1 MRARLAAAAAFA
13 LPLPVWAH
21 GAVKGVD
28 AFYDGAL
35 HLLLTPAAAITLLA
49 LGLALGQRGLQAA
62 RPALGALA
70 VALLAGLF
78 FGAAP
83 GPAAAREL
91 LLALAVLTGLSVVLH
106 RPWPPTGLVLIAALV
121 GAAAGWVSAPGHAAG
136 AVRAG
141 GLLGAFVAALLLAAC
156 AAGLVQQARPAW
168 ARIGVR
174 VAGSWLTASAV
185 MVLTLVV
192 VRG

>member
-1 MRARLAAAAAFA
+1 MRGRRAAAATLA
-13 LPLPVWAH
+13 LPLPALAH
-21 GAVKGVD
+21 GAVKAVD

-35 HLLLTPAAAITLLA
+35 HLLLTPAAAIALLA

-62 RPALGALA
+62 RPALAALA
-70 VALLAGLF
+70 LALAAGLLA
-78 FGAAP
+78 GAAP
-83 GPAAAREL
+83 GPAIAREL
-91 LLALAVLTGLSVVLH
+91 LLVLAVLTGLSVVLH
-106 RPWPPTGLVLIAALV
+106 RPWPPLALVPMAALV
-121 GAAAGWVSAPGHAAG
+121 GAAAGWVSAPGPAVG

-141 GLLGAFVAALLLAAC
+141 SLLGAFVAALLLAAC

-185 MVLTLVV
+185 MVLMLVV